1 LSRIIEVKAV
11 KFSAICAQGK
21 FPVTVATTVI
31 FIHIKLFTTGITGFD
46 LFCLFFNLGIRIFR
60 GFSGGKSV
68 LFDDFFISYF
78 NTTKI
83 YFIILNGL
91 ESLIKG
97 VNIYYYRFI
106 SL

>member
-83 YFIILNGL
+83 IL
-91 ESLIKG
+91 SFKWPLITD
-97 VNIYYYRFI
+97 
-106 SL
+106 